1 MSKVCAQLRTGAARR
16 FFESPRCSVVAL
28 LARYVVVA
36 AEDAANDDDTACCL
50 VNAPCCDRIP
60 ACRVP
65 RVQLEAVRSGGLVVA
80 EAAAACE
87 FTAPGPPGPPLRK
100 SPSGCRMAYSG
111 PPMRRHRR
119 RVGPGGQAVAGRD
132 LAGSGLLP
140 ALPGLLR
147 AQEVGQPTGG
157 DGDQPAAW
165 TGWDSVGRPLARG
178 GEQRLLDGVLGE
190 VEMPVSSCQ
199 RAEDLRREVAQQVLD
214 PGPWLGHISRPVRAV
229 TPPAAE
235 RPRTPGRGRARGRGR
250 CRAGWRCFARTRAAA
265 RTVRFCDWK
274 RLRTICAISS

>member
-1 MSKVCAQLRTGAARR
+1 MACLAAGDPPGHRRLRHQERAGDLGRGQAADRAQGQCDLRGGRQ
-16 FFESPRCSVVAL
+16 CG
-28 LARYVVVA
+28 VA
-36 AEDAANDDDTACCL
+36 AQEQQDQC
-50 VNAPCCDRIP
+50 
-60 ACRVP
+60 
-65 RVQLEAVRSGGLVVA
+65 VV
-80 EAAAACE
+80 
-87 FTAPGPPGPPLRK
+87 GVG
-100 SPSGCRMAYSG
+100 
-111 PPMRRHRR
+111 R

-132 LAGSGLLP
+132 LPGSGLLP

-165 TGWDSVGRPLARG
+165 TGGDSVGRPLARG

-229 TPPAAE
+229 TPPAAG
-235 RPRTPGRGRARGRGR
+235 RPRTPGRGRARGRAR
-250 CRAGWRCFARTRAAA
+250 CRAGWRCRSPGPGCRTPRSSTRPAPPRPR
-265 RTVRFCDWK
+265 RTGR
-274 RLRTICAISS
+274 R